1 MDFSKQN
8 KRKINIFQRE
18 RERER
23 EREMEKWHVFLLFLL
38 QYILGYCGHFIIFET
53 SLWCKLQT
61 IILQNLITLQ
71 KTLIE

>member
-8 KRKINIFQRE
+8 KRKINICHRE
-18 RERER
+18 RERDGK
-23 EREMEKWHVFLLFLL
+23 MTCFLVFLL

-61 IILQNLITLQ
+61 VILQNLITL
-71 KTLIE
+71 KETLIE